1 MRFLKLIAE
10 RSLGPGY
17 VRVQFA
23 EAGLM
28 TAGEYRCVVQRV
40 GRRDSFLGT
49 NGWADASKFFTI
61 NIEELSEADES
72 SFLLKPTVVQYM
84 EASSNYEFTVLD
96 AADSVL
102 GTCNVFWKGVPGY
115 RPPKD
120 SPPVG
125 IEIVLAPG
133 TSGGAPVVEPEVERQ
148 TDPGPE
154 VGWGSEAIVDGESS
168 GSEGNMGV
176 DDSQTYS
183 DEKNPQNEVEGNQEV
198 MPRPPKILVN
208 CPLDGTHQIFS
219 DMMFC
224 PICSKSLKRK

>member
-10 RSLGPGY
+10 RALGSGY

-23 EAGLM
+23 EAGVM
-28 TAGEYRCVVQRV
+28 TTGEYRCVVQRV
-40 GRRDSFLGT
+40 GRRDSFLGA
-49 NGWADASKFFTI
+49 NGWADASKFFMI
-61 NIEELSEADES
+61 NIEEPSDSGES

-125 IEIVLAPG
+125 IEIVSAPNL
-133 TSGGAPVVEPEVERQ
+133 SGGAPVAEPVVERQ

-154 VGWGSEAIVDGESS
+154 VGWGSEAIADGESS
-168 GSEGNMGV
+168 GLDGNLGI
-176 DDSQTYS
+176 DDSQTQS
-183 DEKNPQNEVEGNQEV
+183 DENNPQHEGEGLQDV
-198 MPRPPKILVN
+198 TPRPPKILMN
-208 CPLDGTHQIFS
+208 CPLDASHQIFS

-224 PICSKSLKRK
+224 PICSKTLKIK